1 MLKNK
6 TFCDPSHN
14 MVHLAHFILPNCASF
29 RSVKLQIYQNH
40 IRYCSGRNIMKNQH
54 FPREAHTEYLR
65 RRTNELKKLTK
76 DLPICIS
83 DNEIIF
89 FLLTRNDEFKSQLK
103 RIINSYKR
111 DYSKLIIGT
120 VNYNST

>member
-1 MLKNK
+1 
-6 TFCDPSHN
+6 
-14 MVHLAHFILPNCASF
+14 
-29 RSVKLQIYQNH
+29 
-40 IRYCSGRNIMKNQH
+40 MKNQH
-54 FPREAHTEYLR
+54 FPREDHTEYLR

-76 DLPICIS
+76 DLPIHIS

-111 DYSKLIIGT
+111 DYSKLIIGN